1 MANDLAPSGERN
13 TPWWYETPS
22 LVSQSSHMTAYTG
35 SNDSNPFDITPSVSS
50 GYFDEDDGSN
60 ISDGSFTAHNT
71 ATSHNRAGS
80 SWSNSTLTSGRN
92 DVSENGSTMMMMQQV
107 CKMAQ
112 LHVLASGWG
121 NILSYGVRGKL
132 DQSQLLQSKSVC
144 ISSD

>member
-22 LVSQSSHMTAYTG
+22 LVSQSSHMTACTG

-50 GYFDEDDGSN
+50 GYFDEDDASN

-71 ATSHNRAGS
+71 ATRAGS

-92 DVSENGSTMMMMQQV
+92 EVDGSGGTVMVQVRSLLMIHIYSTM
-107 CKMAQ
+107 C
-112 LHVLASGWG
+112 
-121 NILSYGVRGKL
+121 
-132 DQSQLLQSKSVC
+132 
-144 ISSD
+144 